1 MKFRAFHRV
10 LASVILLL
18 SLFPATVD
26 VHAEVHEFGVNSSV
40 DTSDA
45 NPGDKVCADASG
57 QCTLRAAMEEAEALY
72 LDEPTDV
79 INIGFSLPYPHTIVL
94 EDDLPLL
101 YANVINENLYRVIID
116 GDYEYSGFYGTVA
129 STTISGL
136 QLQKF
141 ETYAI
146 KNPVHGDDFIIDN
159 IIIFNHGNGIALIG
173 SESELGGGTTTI
185 QSNYIGYDPI
195 SEEDRS
201 NSQNGISII
210 SEGSVNTS
218 LIYIGGTKIT
228 EGNVISGNSSNGIYI
243 DSASL
248 NLSMAIR
255 GNYIGTDDSGNI
267 EIQNENDGIYVR
279 EFLGQLIIGG
289 LGDFGNLIS
298 GNNMHGM
305 TIQDATAQTL
315 VQGNTFGT
323 NADESAYLPNRLWDI
338 SIYDSTYLTIGGDS
352 TSYGNVLMD
361 GIYGTSIDHPIQ
373 HLEIKA
379 NWIGISRTGL
389 IRSASYNS
397 KGIELKDVT
406 NQSVISFNKIT
417 KFSKGIVISD
427 KDVNSN
433 IAILNNSIYNNTIL
447 GIDLNDNG
455 VTPNDDR
462 DADIGPNGLQNF
474 PIISNVEVTQYG
486 DAKQVMFDL
495 SLEAV
500 PSTAYR
506 LQVFSSPFCNQ
517 SGYGEGKQIFY
528 SANVST
534 DENGYSEINEVTDW
548 YPTNIIGPCLTA
560 TATLM
565 DGTTPV
571 ATSEFSP
578 GVMAWEPEK
587 LYLPMI
593 VR

>member
-1 MKFRAFHRV
+1 MNFRAFHRV

-18 SLFPATVD
+18 SLFSTTID
-26 VHAEVHEFGVNSSV
+26 VHAEEHNFGVNSSA

-45 NPGDKVCADASG
+45 DPGDTVCADASG
-57 QCTLRAAMEEAEALY
+57 QCTLRAAMEEAAELY
-72 LDEPTDV
+72 LDGPTDT
-79 INIGFSLPYPHTIVL
+79 INIGFNLPYPHTIVL
-94 EDDLPLL
+94 EDDLPPL

-116 GDYEYSGFYGTVA
+116 GDYEYSGFYGTSA

-146 KNPVHGDDFIIDN
+146 KNPVHGEDYIIDN

-173 SESELGGGTTTI
+173 SESELAGGTTTI

-210 SEGSVNTS
+210 SDVSVNRS

-248 NLSMAIR
+248 NFSVAIR

-373 HLEIKA
+373 RLEIKA

-593 VR
+593 VK